1 MTHYREQKQMRQE
14 GNRWKKR
21 GGTGRPFSLLLR
33 NVCVEGGAI
42 EINRQLVSSDL
53 LQLTF
58 KLVTGK
64 PE

>member
-1 MTHYREQKQMRQE
+1 MEEE
-14 GNRWKKR
+14 GWDGELFETVECK
-21 GGTGRPFSLLLR
+21 GARPFSLLLR

-42 EINRQLVSSDL
+42 EINRQLVSSGL

-64 PE
+64 RE